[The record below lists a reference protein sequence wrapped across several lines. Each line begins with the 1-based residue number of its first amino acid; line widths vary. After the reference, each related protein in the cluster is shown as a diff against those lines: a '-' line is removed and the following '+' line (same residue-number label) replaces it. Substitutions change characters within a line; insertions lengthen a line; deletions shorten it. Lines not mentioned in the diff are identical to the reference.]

1 MGGVAS
7 LKRADLGVVGDTSGQ
22 EAGPRAQALRK
33 RKRRVLVIGGGV
45 AGVAASLASA
55 GGGAETVLVESSK
68 RVGLLRSRLPSLLS
82 EGLSGDDLI
91 TPDADSIERA
101 GIEVRVGETIESIV
115 RTDIRESAG
124 ALSSTFPSSSH
135 PFRVETSDSRLR
147 SVEFDSVVI
156 CTGAAGIVPPLR
168 GMAKENVFVLR
179 DPSDYSRLFAEL
191 DGLKTVGVSGP
202 IPLALK
208 LGELLAAKG
217 RRIDVY
223 CGRDGL
229 ERQFSPGVAKVIR
242 DLAKRGNKKGG
253 APVSLIDGSPDS
265 ILGVER
271 AEAILSNGAVRVCD
285 SVIILPRSAPSY
297 PMVDCQR
304 GSGGGLLVDPTMSTS
319 SPGLFAAGDC
329 AEIRFKS
336 GSVPARLHSTSKL
349 GGEVA
354 GTNASGGGRAT
365 ASPSWAVQQTYF
377 GLECCSAG
385 LGEAEASA
393 MGLNAGI
400 EVGEFPG
407 ARGGGG
413 RLPGGGPDKTFVS
426 MVFDRA
432 THEIY
437 GVQVAGWQASS
448 LASAASLI
456 VAMGLTAEQLA
467 HAEFPYSPGSTHED
481 SPIALTARR
490 IHGRERPT

>member
-1 MGGVAS
+1 VS
-7 LKRADLGVVGDTSGQ
+7 SKRADPGVSDDTSAQGL
-22 EAGPRAQALRK
+22 GTRAWVLQK
-33 RKRRVLVIGGGV
+33 RKPRVLVIGGGV

-55 GGGAETVLVESSK
+55 GGGAETILVEASK
-68 RVGLLRSRLPSLLS
+68 RIGLLRSRLPFLVSEELS
-82 EGLSGDDLI
+82 EDDLI
-91 TPDADSIERA
+91 TPEAGSLERA
-101 GIEVRVGETIESIV
+101 GIDVRVGETIESIA
-115 RTDIRESAG
+115 RTDIRESAD
-124 ALSSTFPSSSH
+124 ALSSTFSSSSH
-135 PFRVETSDSRLR
+135 SFRVETSDSRLR
-147 SVEFDSVVI
+147 AVEFDSVVI

-168 GMAKENVFVLR
+168 GMAKANVFVLR
-179 DPSDYSRLFAEL
+179 DPSDYAMLSAEL
-191 DGLKTVGVSGP
+191 EGSKTIGVSGP

-217 RRIDVY
+217 RRIEVY
-223 CGRDGL
+223 CGKDGL
-229 ERQFSPGVAKVIR
+229 EHQFPRGVAQVIR
-242 DLAKRGNKKGG
+242 SLAARGHKKGSV
-253 APVSLIDGSPDS
+253 PVSLIEGSVDS

-304 GSGGGLLVDPTMSTS
+304 GSGGGLLVDTTMSTS

-329 AEIRFKS
+329 AEIRFKT

-354 GTNASGGGRAT
+354 GINASGGRAR

-385 LGEAEASA
+385 LGEMEASA
-393 MGLNAGI
+393 MGLDAGI

-407 ARGGGG
+407 AHGSG
-413 RLPGGGPDKTFVS
+413 RPLREGTDKTFVS

-437 GVQVAGWQASS
+437 GVQVAGWQAST
-448 LASAASLI
+448 LAGAASLI

-467 HAEFPYSPGSTHED
+467 HAEFPYSPGWTHED